1 MTSIRSSGLPH
12 LGGLSGPTNFRLNR
26 MDLPCS
32 RQRLWLH
39 AGGTN
44 PGSISGRSLQRGL
57 RFRLPLYG
65 IGSATPIT
73 IDFNL
78 PVYSSQRPLPDA
90 TQDSVR
96 GCSLGCAAAVIA
108 DGRLQRAC
116 KAQSAQIRPCATNA
130 LGSYFE
136 YLTWDRWFG
145 HGCSTLGDGKNR
157 LISRIVRSHVSR
169 RRWLRRRKLRNQIM
183 LV

>member
-1 MTSIRSSGLPH
+1 LSVSMTSTRSSNPSHLFGLA
-12 LGGLSGPTNFRLNR
+12 GPTSLRLNR

-32 RQRLWLH
+32 RCFLWLH

-44 PGSISGRSLQRGL
+44 PGSISGRSLWRGM

-73 IDFNL
+73 IDFGAMFPFTVVPAYNL
-78 PVYSSQRPLPDA
+78 PVYASQRPLPDA

-96 GCSLGCAAAVIA
+96 GCLLGFAAAAIS

-116 KAQSAQIRPCATNA
+116 KAQPAQIPACATNA
-130 LGSYFE
+130 PGSSLGFWRRSG
-136 YLTWDRWFG
+136 DKAAGVWF
-145 HGCSTLGDGKNR
+145 
-157 LISRIVRSHVSR
+157 
-169 RRWLRRRKLRNQIM
+169 
-183 LV
+183 